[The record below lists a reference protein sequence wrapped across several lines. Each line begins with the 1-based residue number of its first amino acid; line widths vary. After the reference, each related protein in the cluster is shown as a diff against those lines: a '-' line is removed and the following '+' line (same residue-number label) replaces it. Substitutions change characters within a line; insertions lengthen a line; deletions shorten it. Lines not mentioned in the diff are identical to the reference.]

1 MSRYGSRGYRVKEWV
16 LEQLRQGVL
25 QAGDR
30 LPPPATLAQQL
41 EVSELTVQRA
51 MNALAREGVV
61 ARKRRVGTFLLQ
73 NPLKTPRIS
82 LRIALLLPK
91 SMGDVHADFYL
102 SSLYQGIQQGLEAQ
116 EASLALWDYERL
128 AQFVWESYTGAVA
141 IAPPLSR
148 MGELRA
154 LADKIPLV
162 AVGANAFPWG
172 IDSITCD
179 NHTPMRTSVQLL
191 QQAGH
196 RRLVG
201 LFADLD
207 AVDTQERLHA
217 FAGAVAEAGIEQ
229 RYMLWTQDTFQ
240 IEPTTQQQLVS
251 LLRLPPA
258 VRPTALVAGGFYLAM
273 GVLQIAHGMGIRVPD
288 ELSIIA
294 FDDPPA
300 AALTTPPLS
309 TYRQPLQAMGAAA
322 IQRLLERLRLPTT
335 EPTRQQFP
343 TPFIQRASISVAAQG
358 G

>member
-16 LEQLRQGVL
+16 LEQLRQGGLRV
-25 QAGDR
+25 GDR
-30 LPPPATLAQQL
+30 LPPPTTLAQQL
-41 EVSELTVQRA
+41 KVSELTVQRA
-51 MNALAREGVV
+51 LNALAREGIVV
-61 ARKRRVGTFLLQ
+61 RKRRVGTFLLQ
-73 NPLKTPRIS
+73 NPLETPRIP

-102 SSLYQGIQQGLEAQ
+102 SSLHQGIQQGLEGQ
-116 EASLALWDYERL
+116 EASLAWWDYERL

-148 MGELRA
+148 MGELRT
-154 LADKIPLV
+154 LADKIPIV

-179 NHTPMRTSVQLL
+179 NHTPMRASVQRL

-196 RRLVG
+196 RCLVG
-201 LFADLD
+201 LFADFD
-207 AVDTQERLHA
+207 AVDTHERLYA
-217 FAGAVAEAGIEQ
+217 FANAVAEVGME
-229 RYMLWTQDTFQ
+229 RYLLWTQDTFQ
-240 IEPTTQQQLVS
+240 IEPTVQQQLVS
-251 LLRLPPA
+251 LLRLPLTR
-258 VRPTALVAGGFYLAM
+258 RPTALVAGGFYLAM
-273 GVLQIAHGMGIRVPD
+273 GVLQIAHKMGIRVPHD
-288 ELSIIA
+288 LSVIA

-300 AALTTPPLS
+300 ASLTTPPLS

-335 EPTRQQFP
+335 EPTLQRFP
-343 TPFIQRASISVAAQG
+343 TPFVERASICSTTQG